1 MIVRVCESA
10 AVAVGKENV
19 IVATDSSEVSQLVI
33 NFGYRAIITS
43 STCLTGTDRVA
54 EAMRMLGLKKA
65 VNVQGDEP
73 MIEPALISL
82 VLDNLESSKHVL
94 NLATHL
100 DQHENPNN
108 PSTPKLVVSQR
119 GDLIYASRS
128 AIPGSKDKI
137 LSKETSYLRQ
147 VCVYGFNIDN
157 LMGFGPDSKKTPLE
171 ESEDIE
177 LLRFVE
183 DGVKVKI
190 QIINASSISVD
201 HPSDISKVEKA
212 LVLTEN
218 KSRHPED
225 QLE

>member
-1 MIVRVCESA
+1 MGE
-10 AVAVGKENV
+10 ENV

-33 NFGYRAIITS
+33 NFGYRAKITS

-65 VNVQGDEP
+65 LNVQGDEP

-82 VLDNLESSKHVL
+82 VLGNLESSNHVL

-100 DQHENPNN
+100 DQNENPNN
-108 PSTPKLVVSQR
+108 SSTPKLVVSQR

-137 LSKETSYLRQ
+137 LSKENRYLRQ

-157 LMGFGPDSKKTPLE
+157 LRGFGPDSEKTPLE
-171 ESEDIE
+171 ESEDI
-177 LLRFVE
+177 
-183 DGVKVKI
+183 
-190 QIINASSISVD
+190 
-201 HPSDISKVEKA
+201 
-212 LVLTEN
+212 
-218 KSRHPED
+218 
-225 QLE
+225 